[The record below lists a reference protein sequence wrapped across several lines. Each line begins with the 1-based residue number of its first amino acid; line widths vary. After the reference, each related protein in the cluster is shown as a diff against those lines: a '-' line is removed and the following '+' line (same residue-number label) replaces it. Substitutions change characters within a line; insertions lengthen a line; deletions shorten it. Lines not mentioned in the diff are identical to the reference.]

1 MSNQTRICDC
11 EKNIGQCNCDT
22 IVESVINQYKQ
33 RSEVGIKKYGVTLDR
48 TDLSL
53 LDWVQHLQEEL
64 FDATL
69 YLEKI
74 KKELRDLK

>member
-1 MSNQTRICDC
+1 MSKQERICVC
-11 EKNIGQCNCDT
+11 EKNIGICNCDT

-33 RSEVGIKKYGVTLDR
+33 RSELGIKKYGVTLDR

-53 LDWVQHLQEEL
+53 LDWIKHAQEEAMDL
-64 FDATL
+64 TL